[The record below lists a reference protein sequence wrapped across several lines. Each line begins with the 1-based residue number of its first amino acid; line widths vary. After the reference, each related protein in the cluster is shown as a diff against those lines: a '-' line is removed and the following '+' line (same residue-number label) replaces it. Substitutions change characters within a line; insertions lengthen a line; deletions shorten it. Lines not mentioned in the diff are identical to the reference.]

1 MESAYGAVSFGMPC
15 VPLITSMHCPTQR
28 CTTTVS
34 AYRLLACCAQCGAQ
48 HNQVDN
54 NGTTLGTWKR
64 SCSTIDSLQ
73 LQDGSTQPHFLQ
85 PEHLH
90 KTHLIAGEA
99 LIEHAWLYEA
109 VGMARDDDVILE
121 NRAAVM
127 SCGAFVCP
135 VRGGQNPVTST
146 CSGFRGDQG

>member
-1 MESAYGAVSFGMPC
+1 MPTAC
-15 VPLITSMHCPTQR
+15 TSIGSIKH
-28 CTTTVS
+28 
-34 AYRLLACCAQCGAQ
+34 
-48 HNQVDN
+48 
-54 NGTTLGTWKR
+54 
-64 SCSTIDSLQ
+64 SLQ
-73 LQDGSTQPHFLQ
+73 RGTGRSSSPVQNAAPQQ
-85 PEHLH
+85 
-90 KTHLIAGEA
+90 LIAGEA